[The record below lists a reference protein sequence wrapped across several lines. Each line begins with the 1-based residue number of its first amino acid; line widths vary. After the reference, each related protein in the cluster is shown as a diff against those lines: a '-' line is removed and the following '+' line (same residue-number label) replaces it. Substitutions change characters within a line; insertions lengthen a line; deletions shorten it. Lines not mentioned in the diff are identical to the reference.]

1 MPLMARFLD
10 TNGDFRGSH
19 RQPMLSATAP
29 TTAQG
34 AELSAAARSVS
45 TVEDEVARFEQ
56 ALRDLELCDASSVT
70 LTQCATPAREAALV
84 RELSKRARDRGWV
97 TARLSLEE
105 MSLAALHELVAVL
118 LDALVPARETRV
130 AGILGLL
137 DEFHARHG
145 RKSLDRFDEA
155 TGEFDASGDLTAL
168 CRAYLA
174 AEDDAHREVRAFDA
188 WARGVELKGRAVAEV
203 RSVLGPHTAQRVFGE
218 LTRLVRAL
226 GYKGLLV
233 LLHDGGAL
241 TLRTQRQREKSYTVL
256 RELVDNF
263 DSGRG
268 AVCTRIV
275 ITGDERLFQ
284 GPRSIRTLTPLLTRL
299 EVPSPAEPPPPHR
312 AWTQLIKD
320 PYEYVHRR
328 PRSPEL
334 TRPVTLRSL
343 VRVSQGLP
351 PTEAVTS
358 MSVGHE
364 RIDRVVDRLFAHS
377 EMAGSVFQV
386 LVGDYGSGK
395 THLLMHLAERAL
407 SQGHPVFW
415 LNLERMNLDLGNP
428 QRHLSRLLDHSVLPK
443 RGRPSALQ
451 RASVWTRSPA
461 KLRALRTTLEEIAL
475 GTSAEAIA
483 AKKALLIADAAKDPG
498 KALENFLRA
507 EDLARKSSGT
517 SYRQDA
523 YRRLLLWLE
532 LLARLEGCSGAV
544 LLIDE
549 AENLYTTGLSQAARR
564 SALRTLSFYCGGSL
578 PGACVVLAMTPPA
591 YAELRKEAN
600 TLLREL
606 KELASTLD
614 GEDPALFRRRL
625 SRLEPEV
632 VPPFSR
638 GMRLELIDRVVS
650 AHRAVRG
657 PVEIEQWPEIARA
670 AAREARSPRE
680 LVRRLMDEL
689 ESAWWAGA

>member
-1 MPLMARFLD
+1 MAE
-10 TNGDFRGSH
+10 
-19 RQPMLSATAP
+19 
-29 TTAQG
+29 G

-45 TVEDEVARFEQ
+45 TVQDEAARFEQ
-56 ALRDLELCDASSVT
+56 ALRDLELCDAASVT
-70 LTQCATPAREAALV
+70 LTQCATPARETTLV
-84 RELSKRARDRGWV
+84 RELGKRARERGWV
-97 TARLSLEE
+97 TAQLSLEE
-105 MSLAALHELVAVL
+105 ASLDALHELVAEL
-118 LDALVPARETRV
+118 LDALVPARDTR
-130 AGILGLL
+130 ATGILGLL
-137 DEFHARHG
+137 DEFYARHG
-145 RKSLDRFDEA
+145 RKSLERFDAASEDI
-155 TGEFDASGDLTAL
+155 GASGDLTAL

-188 WARGVELKGRAVAEV
+188 WARGVELKGRAVADV
-203 RSVLGPHTAQRVFGE
+203 RAALGPHTAQRVFGE

-233 LLHDGGAL
+233 LLHGGGAL
-241 TLRTQRQREKSYTVL
+241 TLRTRRQREKSYTVL

-263 DSGRG
+263 DTGRG

-275 ITGDERLFQ
+275 ITGDERLFH
-284 GPRSIRTLTPLLTRL
+284 GPRSIRSLTPLLTRL
-299 EVPSPAEPPPPHR
+299 EVPSAAEPPPPHR

-328 PRSPEL
+328 ARSPEQVK
-334 TRPVTLRSL
+334 PATLRSL

-364 RIDRVVDRLFAHS
+364 RIDRTIDRLFAHS

-451 RASVWTRSPA
+451 RASVWTRSPG
-461 KLRALRTTLEEIAL
+461 KLRALRAALEEIA
-475 GTSAEAIA
+475 GESSEEAA
-483 AKKALLIADAAKDPG
+483 AARKALLIAESAEDVG

-507 EDLARKSSGT
+507 EDLTRKGSGL

-532 LLARLEGCSGAV
+532 LLVRLEGCAGPV

-549 AENLYTTGLSQAARR
+549 AENLYTTGLSHAARR

-591 YAELRKEAN
+591 YAELRKEAGS
-600 TLLREL
+600 LLREL
-606 KELASTLD
+606 KDVASTLD
-614 GEDPALFRRRL
+614 GEDPVLFKRRL
-625 SRLEPEV
+625 SRLEPET

-638 GMRLELIDRVVS
+638 GMRLELVERVVS

-657 PVEIEQWPEIARA
+657 SVEIEQWPEIAGA
-670 AAREARSPRE
+670 AVREARSPRE
-680 LVRRLMDEL
+680 LVRRLVDEL
-689 ESAWWAGA
+689 ESAWWAGS